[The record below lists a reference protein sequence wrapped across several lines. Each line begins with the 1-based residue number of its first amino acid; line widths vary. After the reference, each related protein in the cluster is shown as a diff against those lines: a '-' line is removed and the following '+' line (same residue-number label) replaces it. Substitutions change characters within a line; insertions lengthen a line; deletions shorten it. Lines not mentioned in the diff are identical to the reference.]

1 MSPETWSKYSPS
13 TETTTT
19 AAKQESANND
29 GVDDQP
35 TTTTSENKPVEDGDN
50 PGYKPEEEDR
60 SKPGDKCTEDLED
73 GDKVSE

>member
-13 TETTTT
+13 AETTTT
-19 AAKQESANND
+19 AAKQESANYD
-29 GVDDQP
+29 GVDNQP
-35 TTTTSENKPVEDGDN
+35 TTTTSENKPVEDGEN

-60 SKPGDKCTEDLED
+60 GDKCTEDLED